1 MSGADRLLQLMV
13 SHCVVPAD
21 DTPGAPRGE
30 DEGGGVGGVR
40 GGEGGKRGTAVLG
53 PWSDAESTV
62 GADGGRI
69 EIGDLIRAEGWG
81 LEANPNPNPPQP

>member
-1 MSGADRLLQLMV
+1 M
-13 SHCVVPAD
+13 
-21 DTPGAPRGE
+21 
-30 DEGGGVGGVR
+30 GGVGGVR

-69 EIGDLIRAEGWG
+69 EIGDLIRAEGSG
-81 LEANPNPNPPQP
+81 LGLGVRG